1 VPAKKRRNP
10 PKARGPDPARFAA
23 RHIRANRSGPAMTGI
38 DGIGR
43 AGPTRSSARTKRAQ
57 TGAFAVPTESSATGH
72 AEAATETEEIA
83 LTSMLSLQ
91 EFGGDAAA
99 DREASRRGEDMLSA
113 LAELQRALLGGVDT
127 VETMRRLAELAA
139 AVPRAA
145 NPQLAALVSAIS
157 IRVRVELARR
167 GG

>member
-1 VPAKKRRNP
+1 M
-10 PKARGPDPARFAA
+10 
-23 RHIRANRSGPAMTGI
+23 SGI

-43 AGPTRSSARTKRAQ
+43 ATPTRSSARAKRPE
-57 TGAFAVPTESSATGH
+57 TGGFAVPAESSATGH
-72 AEAATETEEIA
+72 AEAATQTEEVA

-99 DREASRRGEDMLSA
+99 DHEASRRGEDMLSA

-127 VETMRRLAELAA
+127 VETMQRLAELAA

>member
-1 VPAKKRRNP
+1 
-10 PKARGPDPARFAA
+10 
-23 RHIRANRSGPAMTGI
+23 MTGI

-43 AGPTRSSARTKRAQ
+43 ATSTRSPARTRRAQ
-57 TGAFAVPTESSATGH
+57 TDGFAVPAESSATSH
-72 AEAATETEEIA
+72 AEAATQTEEVA

-99 DREASRRGEDMLSA
+99 DREASRRGDDMLSA

-127 VETMRRLAELAA
+127 VETMQRLTELAA

-145 NPQLAALVSAIS
+145 DPQLAALVSAIN

>member
-1 VPAKKRRNP
+1 
-10 PKARGPDPARFAA
+10 
-23 RHIRANRSGPAMTGI
+23 MTGI

-43 AGPTRSSARTKRAQ
+43 APPTRSSAGMKRPQ
-57 TGAFAVPTESSATGH
+57 MGGFAVPAESSTTGH
-72 AEAATETEEIA
+72 AKAATETEEIG
-83 LTSMLSLQ
+83 LTSMLCLQ

-99 DREASRRGEDMLSA
+99 DREASRRGEDMLSG

-145 NPQLAALVSAIS
+145 NPRLAALVSAIS

>member
-1 VPAKKRRNP
+1 
-10 PKARGPDPARFAA
+10 
-23 RHIRANRSGPAMTGI
+23 MTGI

-43 AGPTRSSARTKRAQ
+43 APPTRPSARAKRPQ
-57 TGAFAVPTESSATGH
+57 TGGFAVPAESSATGH
-72 AEAATETEEIA
+72 AEAATQTEETA

-99 DREASRRGEDMLSA
+99 DCNASRRGEDMLSA
-113 LAELQRALLGGVDT
+113 LAELQQALLGDVDP
-127 VETMRRLAELAA
+127 VETMQRLAELAA

-145 NPQLAALVSAIS
+145 NPQLAALVSAIN

>member
-1 VPAKKRRNP
+1 
-10 PKARGPDPARFAA
+10 
-23 RHIRANRSGPAMTGI
+23 MTGI

-43 AGPTRSSARTKRAQ
+43 APPTRSSARTKRPQ
-57 TGAFAVPTESSATGH
+57 SVGFAVPAESSATSH
-72 AEAATETEEIA
+72 AEAATQTEEVV

-99 DREASRRGEDMLSA
+99 DREASRRGDDMLSA

-127 VETMRRLAELAA
+127 VETMQRLTELAA

-145 NPQLAALVSAIS
+145 DPRLTALVSAIN

>member
-1 VPAKKRRNP
+1 
-10 PKARGPDPARFAA
+10 
-23 RHIRANRSGPAMTGI
+23 MTGI

-43 AGPTRSSARTKRAQ
+43 ATPTRSSASTKRPQ
-57 TGAFAVPTESSATGH
+57 SGGFAVPAEPSATGH
-72 AEAATETEEIA
+72 AEAATQTEEVA

-91 EFGGDAAA
+91 ELCGDAAA
-99 DREASRRGEDMLSA
+99 DRDASRRGADMLSA

-127 VETMRRLAELAA
+127 VETMQRLAELAA

-145 NPQLAALVSAIS
+145 NPQLAALVSAIN